1 MGSWVDKIKDEY
13 HFVLICPY
21 YNDLRQ
27 IFIKRYFQTRTSM
40 YEIISLLNTTK
51 LKDLNNLA
59 KILIYAF
66 KLRSLRNFFP
76 LNVASERIFHFVNI
90 IKVTA
95 HIGHINVHIYSHRL
109 YICMYDNELCYA

>member
-27 IFIKRYFQTRTSM
+27 MFIKRYFHTRPSM
-40 YEIISLLNTTK
+40 YEFINLLNTTK

-59 KILIYAF
+59 KILINAF
-66 KLRSLRNFFP
+66 KLRSLRNFSP
-76 LNVASERIFHFVNI
+76 LNVASERIFHLLNI
-90 IKVTA
+90 LRLPHILVT
-95 HIGHINVHIYSHRL
+95 
-109 YICMYDNELCYA
+109 